1 MSDYKWSIP
10 FMRAGYGGRGV
21 TYLAIAG
28 ISLWAIW
35 AGGEAQGTSSVLER
49 LSGGTFGMIVL
60 WIIALGLMA
69 YAVWRLI
76 DAWADLEDYGTDAKG
91 LIARTGEVVTGLI
104 HGALGVTAAL
114 IAMGDKQG
122 GGEGGGVESAVSTV
136 LGWPGGRWILGFAA
150 LCTLGAGV
158 YYLHKAIT
166 AKYRQKLMANEFT
179 RNYDWALR
187 AGVLAQGVVVGVVG
201 GFLALAAWNGN
212 PDEAGGLDKVF
223 EFLNGQPF
231 GNVLVVGLCLGLLG
245 FAFFCFANAAYR
257 IIEKV
262 PHDGLTSLKA
272 ELKAA
277 AG

>member
-10 FMRAGYGGRGV
+10 VMRAGYGGRGV

-35 AGGEAQGTSSVLER
+35 SGGSAQGTSSVLER
-49 LSGGTFGMIVL
+49 LSSGALGTIVL
-60 WIIALGLMA
+60 WVIAVGLLA

-91 LIARTGEVVTGLI
+91 LVSRAGEVVTGLI
-104 HGALGVTAAL
+104 HGTLGIIAAL
-114 IAMGDKQG
+114 IAMGDREGGSG
-122 GGEGGGVESAVSTV
+122 GGGIESAVASV
-136 LGWPGGRWILGFAA
+136 LSWPGGRWILGFAA
-150 LCTLGAGV
+150 LCTIGAGL
-158 YYLHKAIT
+158 YYFVKAIK
-166 AKYRQKLMANEFT
+166 AKYRKKLMANEFT

-187 AGVLAQGVVVGVVG
+187 AGVLAQGVVVGTVG
-201 GFLALAAWNGN
+201 FFLALAALNGDPN
-212 PDEAGGLDKVF
+212 EAGGLGQVF
-223 EFLNGQPF
+223 DYLKSQPF
-231 GNVLVVGLCLGLLG
+231 GNVLVIVLCLGLLG
-245 FAFFCFANAAYR
+245 FAFFCFVNAAYR

-262 PHDGLTSLKA
+262 PHDDITSLGA